1 MSAAFADWIVEPLG
15 KKHDRADFSCGQP
28 SLDTYIKTIAGQDA
42 RRYGAAPFVVRTEGS
57 YVVLGYYT
65 LSALTVEL
73 TDVPAELA
81 SKLPRYPLLPATL
94 IGRLAVAEAAQGRGL
109 GEYLLMDAL
118 SRALRATHQVASC
131 AVVVDPIDE
140 RAAAFYGRYDFAP
153 LMRADR
159 RLFLP
164 MNVVAKIFP

>member
-1 MSAAFADWIVEPLG
+1 MSAAFTDWIVEPLG
-15 KKHDRADFSCGQP
+15 KKHDRADFSCGQAA
-28 SLDTYIKTIAGQDA
+28 LDTYIKTIAGQDA
-42 RRYGAAPFVVRTEGS
+42 RRYGAAPFVVRAEGS

-94 IGRLAVAEAAQGRGL
+94 IGRLAISEAVQGRGL

-118 SRALRATHQVASC
+118 SRALRATHEVASC
-131 AVVVDPIDE
+131 AVVVDPIDD
-140 RAAAFYGRYDFAP
+140 RAAAFYGRYDFVP
-153 LMRADR
+153 LAASGR